1 MHLAF
6 NSPNSLS
13 RSIERVEME
22 DGRIVDT
29 LAVKISHYIDPT
41 LYQGVAIVGQPV
53 LQRYFH
59 RPMSVLLN
67 VFFTRGF
74 VADGIEEPVFGLST
88 PSQALDWDNFHGIP
102 PVLAVRLRV
111 LDTGK

>member
-1 MHLAF
+1 MDIAEIELLAESVARLLKPGGRFVFAVMHLAF

-13 RSIERVEME
+13 RSVERVEME

-29 LAVKISHYIDPT
+29 LAIKISHYIDPT
-41 LYQGVAIVGQPV
+41 PYQGIAIVDQPV

-74 VADGIEEPVFGLST
+74 VADGIE
-88 PSQALDWDNFHGIP
+88 
-102 PVLAVRLRV
+102 
-111 LDTGK
+111 